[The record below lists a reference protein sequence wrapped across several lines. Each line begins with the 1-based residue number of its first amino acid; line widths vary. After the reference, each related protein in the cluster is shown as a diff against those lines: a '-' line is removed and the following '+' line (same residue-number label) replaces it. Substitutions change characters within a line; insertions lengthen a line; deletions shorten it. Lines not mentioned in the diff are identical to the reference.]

1 MDMTNMPEVPP
12 DFRPGDESAGLELV
26 DVVLWVAK
34 RREEGKPL
42 SPELAE
48 MFNAF
53 AKRGGTDE
61 VSLRELDRRWSFLR
75 DLPEPNG
82 PLPDNIEAQVERW
95 EEERIQAIAA
105 LSDSAPVNNG

>member
-1 MDMTNMPEVPP
+1 MDMTNMPDAPP

-34 RREEGKPL
+34 RWQESKPL
-42 SPELAE
+42 SPQLKE

-61 VSLRELDRRWSFLR
+61 VSLSGLDRRWSFLAT
-75 DLPEPNG
+75 LPVPDD
-82 PLPDNIEAQVERW
+82 PLPDELMKQISIW
-95 EEERIQAIAA
+95 EDKRKLAVK
-105 LSDSAPVNNG
+105 SC